1 MKQPYLWVTIL
12 SAFTV
17 LGSAQT
23 GASRKLSEVQTIYV
37 LPMSSGMDQYL
48 ASRLTR
54 GHILQVVTDPAKAD
68 AILTDHLGAAFED
81 SLKELYPELTP
92 APEKPDT
99 KAEKAADQA
108 AGKSEIKPAEKAAG
122 KEADKAATG
131 DSRRSGSFDLK
142 PVGAERTRPSTRAR
156 GTIFLVKRG
165 SWEVVWSAYRE
176 PRARQGKDLDRT
188 AGELVNQLKASL
200 KSASA
205 TTPADK

>member
-81 SLKELYPELTP
+81 SLKELYLPSRSRPHGE
-92 APEKPDT
+92 AGRQGRESSR
-99 KAEKAADQA
+99 QA
-108 AGKSEIKPAEKAAG
+108 AGKSETKPAEKVAG
-122 KEADKAATG
+122 KEADQPAEKSEISRPTRLPARKRA
-131 DSRRSGSFDLK
+131 RRSRAI
-142 PVGAERTRPSTRAR
+142 AEEVAVST
-156 GTIFLVKRG
+156 
-165 SWEVVWSAYRE
+165 
-176 PRARQGKDLDRT
+176 
-188 AGELVNQLKASL
+188 
-200 KSASA
+200 
-205 TTPADK
+205 